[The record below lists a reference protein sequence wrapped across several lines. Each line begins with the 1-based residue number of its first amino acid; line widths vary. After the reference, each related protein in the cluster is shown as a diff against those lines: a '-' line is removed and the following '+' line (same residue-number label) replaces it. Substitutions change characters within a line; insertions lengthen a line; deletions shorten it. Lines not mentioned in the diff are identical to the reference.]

1 MKIIP
6 LKIGI
11 WIQYII
17 SPIRLNKCINGVR
30 KMSTN
35 GIETVNL
42 VKKYNEKVAV
52 NGINLKIPKGRIFGF
67 LGPNGAGKSTTISM
81 LSTVLSPTSG
91 TANILGYDLINQR
104 AKIRELIGVC
114 PQELVIYDYLTAR
127 ENLHLIA
134 QMHNLESNDY
144 KERTD
149 ELLGRMNLLDRA
161 DSKVKEFSGGMK
173 RRINVLMAVIHD
185 PDVIFL
191 DEPSAGL
198 DPQSRRVVWDFIKDF
213 EKENKTIVLTTHN
226 MEEADDLSDYLA
238 IIDNGQIISEGRPQE
253 LKHRIGAGDVIEF
266 RVPEDQLENRD
277 KITETLI
284 ANNGGISAKPLG
296 KELITIR
303 TKDGLQNLSRYY
315 EIVQK
320 NFNFRIQDVQ
330 IRQNS
335 LEDVFLELTGR
346 QLRD

>member
-1 MKIIP
+1 MT
-6 LKIGI
+6 
-11 WIQYII
+11 
-17 SPIRLNKCINGVR
+17 
-30 KMSTN
+30 TN

-42 VKKYNEKVAV
+42 VKQYEEKIAV

-81 LSTVLSPTSG
+81 LSTILQPTSG
-91 TANILGYDLINQR
+91 TANILGYDLITQR

-114 PQELVIYDYLTAR
+114 PQDLVIYELLTAR

-134 QMHNLESNDY
+134 QMHNLKPRDY

-149 ELLGRMNLLDRA
+149 ELLGQMNLLDRA

-185 PDVIFL
+185 PEVIFL

-213 EKENKTIVLTTHN
+213 EKENKTLILTTHN
-226 MEEADDLSDYLA
+226 MEEADDLSENLA
-238 IIDNGQIISEGRPQE
+238 IIDHGQIIAEGKPHD
-253 LKHRIGAGDVIEF
+253 LKQKIGAGDVIEF
-266 RVPEDQLENRD
+266 RVPDDQLANRD
-277 KITETLI
+277 RIIETIL
-284 ANNGGISAKPLG
+284 ANNGAMWVKPLG
-296 KELITIR
+296 KELISIR
-303 TKDGLQNLSRYY
+303 AKDGLQNLSRYY
-315 EIVQK
+315 EIVQN
-320 NFNFRIQDVQ
+320 NFHFRMQDVQ